1 MPVSAVYCRI
11 TAAGDGP
18 GAMNRSN
25 DPLSAIQCVRTAVLP
40 LSPPL
45 TSTYVSVGLW
55 K

>member
-1 MPVSAVYCRI
+1 MPVSEVYCRI

-25 DPLSAIQCVRTAVLP
+25 DPLSAIQCVLVLPP